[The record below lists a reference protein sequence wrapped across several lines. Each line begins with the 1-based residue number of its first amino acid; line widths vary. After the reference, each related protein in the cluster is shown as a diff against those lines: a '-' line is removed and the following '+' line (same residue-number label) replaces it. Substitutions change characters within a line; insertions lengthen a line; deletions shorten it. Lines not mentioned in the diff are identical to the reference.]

1 MKKVLLDTNIIIHR
15 EAPRILNPEVC
26 SLFRWLKR
34 GNYIGYIHPITIGEI
49 QKNANSTTVDVML
62 KKLESYERLHFVSDL
77 HNSVLRISEKF
88 DHTSNDRN
96 DTVLL
101 NEVFV
106 GRVDFL
112 ITEDQR
118 MHRKAEALEIQ
129 DRVFDI
135 ESFLEKIR
143 AENPDFNDYKVLGVR
158 KKLFGEI
165 ALADPFF
172 DSFRRDYKGFDK
184 WFRAKADEP
193 AFITMDGGKILSF
206 LFLKVEGRDEDYSNI
221 YPAFFPKKR
230 LKIGTFKV
238 ISNGIRL
245 GERFLKIIFDHAI
258 KFHVDEIYV
267 TVFNKTDDQRR
278 LINLLLDW
286 GFEYH
291 GTKTTVSGKEEVYV
305 RDFRPNF
312 NLQDPKK
319 TFPFIS
325 SKGNIFLVPI
335 RPEYHTELLPD
346 SRLTTESPANFIEN
360 KPYRNAIQKVY
371 ISRSITRNVH
381 CGDVLIFYRTKVPG
395 QSAKYSSVIT
405 TIGIAEGM
413 IDQIANE
420 KEFILKCRKRSV
432 FSDEDLSKEWN
443 YNPRSRPFII
453 NFLYTISFPLGCRI
467 NREKLLKLGILTG
480 EKDEMRGLKPITQEQ
495 FRIILRE
502 SRTDESLIVN

>member
-15 EAPRILNPEVC
+15 EAPRVLNPNVC
-26 SLFRWLKR
+26 SLFRWFRR
-34 GNYIGYIHPITIGEI
+34 GNYTGYIHPITVDEI
-49 QKNANSTTVDVML
+49 RKNSNSASADAML
-62 KKLESYERLHFVSDL
+62 KKLESYEQLHFATPL
-77 HNSVLRISEKF
+77 HDEVRKISEKI
-88 DHTSNDRN
+88 DRNSNDRN
-96 DTVLL
+96 DTILL
-101 NEVFV
+101 NEVFA

-112 ITEDQR
+112 ITEDKQI
-118 MHRKAEALEIQ
+118 HRKAEFLGIQ
-129 DRVFDI
+129 DRVFEI
-135 ESFLEKIR
+135 ESFLAKIE

-172 DSFRRDYKGFDK
+172 DS
-184 WFRAKADEP
+184 
-193 AFITMDGGKILSF
+193 FITMDGGKILSF

-346 SRLTTESPANFIEN
+346 SMLTTESPANFIEN

-443 YNPRSRPFII
+443 YNPRFRPFII
-453 NFLYTISFPLGCRI
+453 NFLYTVSFPLGCRI